1 MASSSSPAST
11 SCSADQMRR
20 YGAVLLHNE
29 VMSYPREDSMKLFRR
44 DAVLTFAVLT
54 LCSLAIGWSLPAR
67 ADAAGAA
74 PTYTMQAVGWVRKSA
89 GKTFI
94 EMEKRYQPALLG
106 VDSLKTLQVLYWF
119 DRNDSPEKRAILQV
133 HPRGDPDR
141 PLRGV
146 FATRS
151 PFRPNLIAISEVRV
165 LAVRDNIIE
174 IDTIDA
180 FADTPVL
187 DLKP

>member
-1 MASSSSPAST
+1 
-11 SCSADQMRR
+11 MRR
-20 YGAVLLHNE
+20 YPSVLRHNAD
-29 VMSYPREDSMKLFRR
+29 MPNLWEDSMKSIRR
-44 DAVLTFAVLT
+44 GVILTCAAFA
-54 LCSLAIGWSLPAR
+54 LCSIGAGWSQPAL
-67 ADAAGAA
+67 AEAPGAA

-89 GKTFI
+89 GKTSI
-94 EMEKRYQPALLG
+94 EIEKHYQPALLG
-106 VDSLKTLQVLYWF
+106 VDGLKTIQVLYWF

-174 IDTIDA
+174 IDAIDA

>member
-1 MASSSSPAST
+1 MNALNRHPRI
-11 SCSADQMRR
+11 SA
-20 YGAVLLHNE
+20 
-29 VMSYPREDSMKLFRR
+29 
-44 DAVLTFAVLT
+44 AVLT
-54 LCSLAIGWSLPAR
+54 LACLVVGWSPSAQGE
-67 ADAAGAA
+67 AAEAT
-74 PTYTMQAVGWVRKSA
+74 PTFTMKPVGWIRESSGKSY
-89 GKTFI
+89 I
-94 EMEKRYQPALLG
+94 EISMRYQPALLG
-106 VDSLKTLQVLYWF
+106 VDNLKTIQVLYWF

-151 PFRPNLIAISEVRV
+151 PFRPNLIAITEVRV

-174 IDTIDA
+174 IDAIDA

>member
-1 MASSSSPAST
+1 
-11 SCSADQMRR
+11 MRR
-20 YGAVLLHNE
+20 YPSVLRHNAD
-29 VMSYPREDSMKLFRR
+29 MPNLWEDSMKSIRR
-44 DAVLTFAVLT
+44 GVILTCAAFA
-54 LCSLAIGWSLPAR
+54 LCSIGAGWSQPAL
-67 ADAAGAA
+67 AEAPGAT

-94 EMEKRYQPALLG
+94 EIEKHYQPALLG
-106 VDSLKTLQVLYWF
+106 VDGLKTIQVLYWF

-174 IDTIDA
+174 IDAIDA

>member
-1 MASSSSPAST
+1 MNALNRHPRI
-11 SCSADQMRR
+11 SA
-20 YGAVLLHNE
+20 V
-29 VMSYPREDSMKLFRR
+29 
-44 DAVLTFAVLT
+44 VLT
-54 LCSLAIGWSLPAR
+54 LACLVLGWSLPAL
-67 ADAAGAA
+67 AEAPGAA
-74 PTYTMQAVGWVRKSA
+74 PTFTMQAVGWVRKSA
-89 GKTFI
+89 GKTSI
-94 EMEKRYQPALLG
+94 EIEKRYQPALLG
-106 VDSLKTLQVLYWF
+106 VDSLKTIQVLYWF

-174 IDTIDA
+174 IDSIDA

>member
-1 MASSSSPAST
+1 
-11 SCSADQMRR
+11 MRR
-20 YGAVLLHNE
+20 YPSVLRHNAD
-29 VMSYPREDSMKLFRR
+29 MPNLWEDSMKSIRR
-44 DAVLTFAVLT
+44 GVILTCAAFA
-54 LCSLAIGWSLPAR
+54 LCSIGAGWSQPAL
-67 ADAAGAA
+67 AEAPGTA

-94 EMEKRYQPALLG
+94 EIEKRYQPALLG
-106 VDSLKTLQVLYWF
+106 VDGLKTIQVLYWF

-133 HPRGDPDR
+133 HPRGDPER

-174 IDTIDA
+174 IDAIDA

>member
-1 MASSSSPAST
+1 MKST
-11 SCSADQMRR
+11 SR
-20 YGAVLLHNE
+20 V
-29 VMSYPREDSMKLFRR
+29 VT
-44 DAVLTFAVLT
+44 LTCAALA
-54 LCSLAIGWSLPAR
+54 LCNLAIGWSQPAR
-67 ADAAGAA
+67 AETPGAA
-74 PTYTMQAVGWVRKSA
+74 PTYTMQAVGWVRKAA

-94 EMEKRYQPALLG
+94 EIEKRYQPALLG
-106 VDSLKTLQVLYWF
+106 VDTLKTLQVLYWF
-119 DRNDSPEKRAILQV
+119 DRNDSPEKRTILQV

-151 PFRPNLIAISEVRV
+151 PFRPNLIALSEVRV

-174 IDTIDA
+174 IDAIDA

>member
-1 MASSSSPAST
+1 
-11 SCSADQMRR
+11 
-20 YGAVLLHNE
+20 
-29 VMSYPREDSMKLFRR
+29 
-44 DAVLTFAVLT
+44 
-54 LCSLAIGWSLPAR
+54 
-67 ADAAGAA
+67 
-74 PTYTMQAVGWVRKSA
+74 
-89 GKTFI
+89 
-94 EMEKRYQPALLG
+94 
-106 VDSLKTLQVLYWF
+106 
-119 DRNDSPEKRAILQV
+119 V

-174 IDTIDA
+174 IDAIDA

>member
-1 MASSSSPAST
+1 MNALNRHPRI
-11 SCSADQMRR
+11 SA
-20 YGAVLLHNE
+20 V
-29 VMSYPREDSMKLFRR
+29 
-44 DAVLTFAVLT
+44 VLT
-54 LCSLAIGWSLPAR
+54 LACLVVGWSLPAL
-67 ADAAGAA
+67 AEAPGAA
-74 PTYTMQAVGWVRKSA
+74 PTFTMQAVGWVRKSA
-89 GKTFI
+89 GKTSI
-94 EMEKRYQPALLG
+94 EIEKHYQPALLG
-106 VDSLKTLQVLYWF
+106 VDGLKTIQVLYWF

-174 IDTIDA
+174 IDAIDA

>member
-1 MASSSSPAST
+1 MKSISLDAALT
-11 SCSADQMRR
+11 SA
-20 YGAVLLHNE
+20 AI
-29 VMSYPREDSMKLFRR
+29 
-44 DAVLTFAVLT
+44 A
-54 LCSLAIGWSLPAR
+54 LCILAAGWSQPAL
-67 ADAAGAA
+67 AEAVGAA
-74 PTYTMQAVGWVRKSA
+74 PIYTMQAVGWIRKSA

-94 EMEKRYQPALLG
+94 ELEKRYQPALLG
-106 VDSLKTLQVLYWF
+106 VDSMKTIQVLYWF

-133 HPRGDPDR
+133 HPRGDPER

-151 PFRPNLIAISEVRV
+151 PFRPNLIALSEVRI

-174 IDTIDA
+174 IDAIDA
-180 FADTPVL
+180 FTDTPVL

>member
-1 MASSSSPAST
+1 
-11 SCSADQMRR
+11 
-20 YGAVLLHNE
+20 
-29 VMSYPREDSMKLFRR
+29 
-44 DAVLTFAVLT
+44 
-54 LCSLAIGWSLPAR
+54 
-67 ADAAGAA
+67 
-74 PTYTMQAVGWVRKSA
+74 MQAVGWVRKSP

-94 EMEKRYQPALLG
+94 EIEKRYQPALLG
-106 VDSLKTLQVLYWF
+106 VDSLKTIQVLYWF

-174 IDTIDA
+174 IDAIDA